1 MRERVDESTDKRIY
15 AYTHPLTARYE
26 MQNTRY
32 KKRDTPQDTLRWKYE
47 TGFTIVE
54 LLLALAIAS
63 ILLAAVATAFNAS
76 IINYR
81 ENEDIFKAIN
91 SARGALLRITS
102 QLRTADTV
110 DPNSP
115 ANECALFTASGDNI
129 TYRYNNGDNK
139 LYLDAN
145 GNSYVLCDNVTAM
158 TFTRDTVIED
168 MQTIVKSV
176 QISITV
182 ASNNVQQTVS
192 AAAVIR
198 RNLN

>member
-1 MRERVDESTDKRIY
+1 
-15 AYTHPLTARYE
+15 

-91 SARGALLRITS
+91 SARQALTRMTT
-102 QLRTADTV
+102 QLRTAGYEIAPGVWGGV
-110 DPNSP
+110 DPLAPSNQC
-115 ANECALFTASGDNI
+115 NFWTGTGEDI
-129 TYRYNNGDNK
+129 TYEFRNSADPSYPNTLLLITNNNGNE
-139 LYLDAN
+139 
-145 GNSYVLCDNVTAM
+145 YVLCDNVTAM
-158 TFTRDTVIED
+158 TFTKTPTVD
-168 MQTIVKSV
+168 GTDCKSV

-182 ASNNVQQTVS
+182 VRGNAQRKIS

-198 RNLN
+198 RNLSW